1 MKSWSLLWSCHQ
13 PLVLRAIGPTVQP
26 LPCAWGHKFRSC
38 AHRTVPGSCGSFP
51 LRVFSAKLNES
62 DSSVGS
68 TYHPDCISWSG
79 HEKQPG
85 MGGLYNNKL
94 LVVGITGRTFT
105 RSNCTSPSAF
115 GRMELVLFTDSFQCH
130 CLHKTQVA
138 SDKLLYQSSR
148 GASNNPEGVSSF
160 SAISKNIRW
169 GSSGVDIQNW
179 SQGSAW
185 SIQEHKMRVRSV
197 VVTIYIFVNSKFA
210 NLVGRLIHGFSAWS
224 HSRNL
229 SSSWQSLVDA
239 GVQSS
244 NICFQENT
252 LISFPVC
259 LSGGKTWKNSTP
271 PLQGHMSSIRHQV
284 PTLSPIL
291 AWGRDCIHIH
301 KTTKTKTYL
310 V

>member
-1 MKSWSLLWSCHQ
+1 MGISLLLLLLLLLWWWFWWFGHWMYAFFLLTPLLFATNLPSSKPRYESCRRLDKGPTGPHMDGTWQIYQQFSYFFWYSVTVSKLKNLKTREQTPTSRHTYWEVLKSTLKLSSTVSFEGNWS
-13 PLVLRAIGPTVQP
+13 TVQP
-26 LPCAWGHKFRSC
+26 SHVPEAISSDPVLIALCWKLWKFSSQ
-38 AHRTVPGSCGSFP
+38 G
-51 LRVFSAKLNES
+51 FSAKLNES

-169 GSSGVDIQNW
+169 LQWCRYTKLESRLRL
-179 SQGSAW
+179 
-185 SIQEHKMRVRSV
+185 EHTR
-197 VVTIYIFVNSKFA
+197 TQDE
-210 NLVGRLIHGFSAWS
+210 G
-224 HSRNL
+224 
-229 SSSWQSLVDA
+229 
-239 GVQSS
+239 
-244 NICFQENT
+244 E
-252 LISFPVC
+252 VC
-259 LSGGKTWKNSTP
+259 C
-271 PLQGHMSSIRHQV
+271 GH
-284 PTLSPIL
+284 
-291 AWGRDCIHIH
+291 
-301 KTTKTKTYL
+301 YL
-310 V
+310 HFR